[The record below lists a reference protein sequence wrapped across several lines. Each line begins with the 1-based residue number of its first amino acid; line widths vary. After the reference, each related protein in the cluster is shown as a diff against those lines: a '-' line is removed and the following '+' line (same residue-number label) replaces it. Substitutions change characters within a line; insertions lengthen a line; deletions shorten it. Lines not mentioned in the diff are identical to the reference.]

1 LSNQDIEPPDQ
12 PAALTRSLGLL
23 AATCLVIG
31 QVVGIG
37 IFLTP
42 ASMARD
48 LGAPGLV
55 YAMWVLAGFMA
66 LTGALCYG
74 ELASRFPQ
82 AGGAY
87 IYLRRA
93 WGERVAF
100 LYGWKCLLVM
110 DPGVSAALAAGLA
123 DYVGYLTPMSP
134 LGHKVL
140 AVATIVALGTLTALG
155 TRLATGALI
164 AITVVKLAVLG
175 VIVGLGFAFE
185 PSGSASLLPS
195 FERFVGAPALVPA
208 LAGGYIAAFFS
219 FGGWWEA
226 ARMAGEV
233 REPQRTL
240 PRAFL
245 LAVTIV
251 TTLYVATS
259 AVFLRLVPLAETGSA
274 DAFAARVGER
284 LFGPTGG
291 TIFAAAVVL
300 SVLGSLAAVML
311 SMPRLYVALAQ
322 DGLFPSRLARLHP
335 RLGTPTTAIVTQV
348 VLASLLV
355 TLGTFSEIMAYFVF
369 VTILFIAASVLGLYR
384 LPLPPATVF
393 RTPARRVTPAIFV
406 GLCTVVLGLLLAG
419 RPLQSALGL
428 AVVAFGAP
436 VYALLRRTDR
446 LAKEER

>member
-1 LSNQDIEPPDQ
+1 MSTPGVAPSGK
-12 PAALTRSLGLL
+12 PAALTRSLGLV
-23 AATCLVIG
+23 AATCLVVG

-55 YAMWVLAGFMA
+55 YAMWLLAGFLA
-66 LTGALCYG
+66 FTGALCYG

-123 DYVGYLTPMSP
+123 DYVGYLMPMSP
-134 LGHKVL
+134 FGHKML
-140 AVATIVALGTLTALG
+140 AVGTIVALGALTALG
-155 TRLATGALI
+155 TRLAAGTLI
-164 AITVVKLAVLG
+164 AITVVKLLVLG
-175 VIVGLGFAFE
+175 IIVGLGLTFE
-185 PSGSASLLPS
+185 ASSGSGLPP
-195 FERFVGAPALVPA
+195 FERFAGAPALVPA

-233 REPQRTL
+233 RDPQRTL

-251 TTLYVATS
+251 TALYIATS

-291 TIFAAAVVL
+291 AIFAGAVVL

-335 RLGTPTTAIVTQV
+335 RLGTPTTAIAAQV
-348 VLASLLV
+348 ILASLLV
-355 TLGTFSEIMAYFVF
+355 TLGTFSDIVAYFVF
-369 VTILFIAASVLGLYR
+369 VTILFITASVAGLYR
-384 LPLPPATVF
+384 LPPPPATVF
-393 RTPARRVTPAIFV
+393 RTPARRVTPGIFV
-406 GLCTVVLGLLLAG
+406 GLCTVVLVLLLAG

-428 AVVAFGAP
+428 AVVALGAP
-436 VYALLRRTDR
+436 VYALLRRKGR
-446 LAKEER
+446 LGKEKP